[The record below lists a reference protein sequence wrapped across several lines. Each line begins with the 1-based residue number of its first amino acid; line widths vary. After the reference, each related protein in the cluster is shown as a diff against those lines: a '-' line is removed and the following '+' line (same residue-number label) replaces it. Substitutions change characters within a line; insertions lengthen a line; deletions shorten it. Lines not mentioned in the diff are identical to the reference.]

1 MKNLLIVGASS
12 GVGLALAQR
21 VKGDYQLW
29 TAGRRHPHVDGVNH
43 IDWDATKGALQA
55 SYLPVKLDGLVYCPG
70 TIRLQT
76 FTKLKDSDFE
86 QDLEINVMGAIRAIR
101 CALPA
106 LKEAGNASVVLFST
120 VAVATGM
127 SMHASVAAAKGAIE
141 GLTRSLA
148 AEYAPDIRF
157 NAIAPSLTDTPLAT
171 PLLRSDRQREAAANR
186 HPLKR
191 IGSVDDMAAAAEF
204 LLSDRSSWMTGQI
217 LKVDGGLGDLR
228 MLT

>member
-1 MKNLLIVGASS
+1 MKNLLVIGASS
-12 GVGLALAQR
+12 GVGLALARR

-29 TAGRRHPHVDGVNH
+29 TAGRRKPDLEGNNH
-43 IDWDATKGALQA
+43 IEWDATRGTLQA
-55 SYLPVKLDGLVYCPG
+55 SKLPVKLDGLVYCPG

-76 FTKLKDSDFE
+76 FTRLKDSEFQ
-86 QDLEINVMGAIRAIR
+86 QDLEVNLMGAVRAIR
-101 CALPA
+101 SALPA
-106 LKEAGNASVVLFST
+106 LVETGNASVVLFST

-127 SMHASVAAAKGAIE
+127 SMHASVAAAKGAVE
-141 GLTRSLA
+141 GITRSLA

-157 NAIAPSLTDTPLAT
+157 NAIAPSLTDTPLSSR
-171 PLLRSDRQREAAANR
+171 LLRSERQREATASR

-191 IGSVDDMAAAAEF
+191 IGSADDIAAAAEF

-217 LKVDGGLGDLR
+217 IKVDGGLGDLR